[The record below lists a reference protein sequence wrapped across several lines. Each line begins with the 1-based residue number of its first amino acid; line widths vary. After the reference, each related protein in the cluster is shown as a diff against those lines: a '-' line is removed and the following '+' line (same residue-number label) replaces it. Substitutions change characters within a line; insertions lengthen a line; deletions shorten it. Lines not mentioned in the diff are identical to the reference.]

1 MGEQRRK
8 FTNDEILMCFE
19 EAQRR
24 PRGKIELNTTEI
36 QTILNE
42 DVLPGDVAVSRP
54 SVKNRMP
61 ELVKDNKLER
71 SKHGQSWHYRLP
83 TDMERLFGPRGDIPK
98 PPASETGGGPS
109 LVERV
114 AGYLGA
120 TALVG
125 TVAAV
130 AAGAGTVAAA
140 IFPLLAVSLLATT
153 TTLDTRLG
161 ARVDELRGEL
171 ADMGGLSGFVRTAL
185 AHPVEEPE
193 TLVERAARA
202 DVYGVGA
209 LLAAVVVCLPVA
221 AAVQLAGAET
231 VVATLTPAGVLGFL
245 ALVSVLVSLAAV
257 LIWLSVAATLALV
270 SARAWL
276 NTRDRDVPG
285 GAP

>member
-130 AAGAGTVAAA
+130 AAGA
-140 IFPLLAVSLLATT
+140 
-153 TTLDTRLG
+153 
-161 ARVDELRGEL
+161 L
-171 ADMGGLSGFVRTAL
+171 ADDGRGL
-185 AHPVEEPE
+185 
-193 TLVERAARA
+193 
-202 DVYGVGA
+202 
-209 LLAAVVVCLPVA
+209 
-221 AAVQLAGAET
+221 AET
-231 VVATLTPAGVLGFL
+231 GADRRDVGDVAVFEDG
-245 ALVSVLVSLAAV
+245 LAAV
-257 LIWLSVAATLALV
+257 LREHAVVVDDMHRDLAFHLRRQLDV
-270 SARAWL
+270 RRAL
-276 NTRDRDVPG
+276 AEDV
-285 GAP
+285 